1 MGFIIDA
8 SVALSWLFA
17 DEFTPAA
24 QALLKQAGDNAVF
37 GPSHLWLEISNGAL
51 MGERRGRVESSQTIL
66 WLGQIAALGISIDR
80 GNPGLGLDGLLPIA
94 RLHGLTVY
102 DAAYL
107 ELAARLLLPLATFD
121 KRLASAARNV
131 GVEVIGD

>member
-24 QALLKQAGDNAVF
+24 EALLKQANDNAVF

-80 GNPGLGLDGLLPIA
+80 GNPSLGLDGLLPIA

-107 ELAARLLLPLATFD
+107 ELAARLRLPLATFD

>member
-17 DEFTPAA
+17 DKFTPAA
-24 QALLKQAGDNAVF
+24 QALLEQASDSAVF

-66 WLGQIAALGISIDR
+66 WLGQIAALRISIDP
-80 GNPGLGLDGLLPIA
+80 GNPRLGLDGLLPIA
-94 RLHGLTVY
+94 RLYSLTVY

-107 ELAARLLLPLATFD
+107 ELAARLHLPLATFD
-121 KRLASAARNV
+121 KRLANAARNG
-131 GVEVIGD
+131 GVEVIGN

>member
-1 MGFIIDA
+1 MGFVIDA

-24 QALLKQAGDNAVF
+24 QALLKQASDNAVF

-51 MGERRGRVESSQTIL
+51 MGERRGRVESAQTIL

-80 GNPGLGLDGLLPIA
+80 GNPSLGLDGLLPIA
-94 RLHGLTVY
+94 RLHSLTVY

-107 ELAARLLLPLATFD
+107 ELAARLQLPLATFD
-121 KRLASAARNV
+121 KRLAKAARNV
-131 GVEVIGD
+131 GVEVVGD